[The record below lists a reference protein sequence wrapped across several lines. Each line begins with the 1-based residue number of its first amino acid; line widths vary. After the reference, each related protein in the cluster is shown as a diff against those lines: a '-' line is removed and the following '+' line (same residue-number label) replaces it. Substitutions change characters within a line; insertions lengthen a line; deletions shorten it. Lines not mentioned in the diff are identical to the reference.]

1 MRNGA
6 GREGAGQGD
15 GMRNL
20 RMDEIFDTAA
30 GGFETADEF
39 PAKETG
45 MLQIQEQAVSRLKEK
60 IQKGE
65 EISTALWEA
74 ILAFEQFPFRTSSG
88 LDFTYTVKLNRSG
101 QKGNEL
107 AVSRKEKTITRSSVE
122 KALAKVLEV
131 GRGVL
136 PVEMSSPKQL
146 GTFGAS
152 YLYPVFIQFGLVVHV
167 APMKSRCTGKRRAE
181 KGG

>member
-1 MRNGA
+1 MR
-6 GREGAGQGD
+6 D
-15 GMRNL
+15 V

-30 GGFETADEF
+30 GDCETANGLAE
-39 PAKETG
+39 ETG
-45 MLQIQEQAVSRLKEK
+45 MLQIQAQAVSRLKEK

-65 EISTALWEA
+65 EISIALWEA

-88 LDFTYTVKLNRSG
+88 LAFTYTVKLNRSG

-122 KALAKVLEV
+122 KALAKVLEA

-167 APMKSRCTGKRRAE
+167 APMKSRCAGKSFDQPC
-181 KGG
+181 